1 MPFTGVQVNTYGPK
15 PSRLFFMDATMF
27 GLPVDILH
35 TYVGRSACMRVK
47 ACSLVPMA
55 NVTGP
60 DMDHAETVALFND
73 LCLLAPAALID
84 VPVAWEL
91 VDDHH
96 VRGAFTNG
104 PHTVTAELVFSDD
117 HDLIDFIS
125 DDRLRASPDGE
136 VLTLQRWSTPVG
148 RYRIL
153 DARRV
158 GTHGEGRWHAPQPEG
173 EFAYLE
179 LDLDGIT
186 YNAGDASRL
195 PGLVRQRNELVKPIR
210 AAM

>member
-1 MPFTGVQVNTYGPK
+1 M
-15 PSRLFFMDATMF
+15 
-27 GLPVDILH
+27 
-35 TYVGRSACMRVK
+35 GR
-47 ACSLVPMA
+47 
-55 NVTGP
+55 
-60 DMDHAETVALFND
+60 AETVTLFND
-73 LCLLAPAALID
+73 LCVLAPAALID
-84 VPVAWEL
+84 APVAWEL
-91 VDDHH
+91 VDHHH

-104 PHTVTAELVFSDD
+104 AHTVTAEVAFSDD

-136 VLTLQRWSTPVG
+136 VHTLQRWSTPVG
-148 RYRIL
+148 RYRTL
-153 DARRV
+153 HSRPV

-186 YNAGDASRL
+186 YNAGNTSRL